1 MAESTSESGHSAFRT
16 SEKYFKS
23 RAPHPEIAAGLI
35 KRRLRKRMDPAQ
47 SYPLLQGQGVLNLS
61 RPVEQEKKDE
71 VKRAGWKTD
80 EDPLGGRPARKIR
93 VDKPRADS
101 RDGYIVGDGESV
113 EAPSKSTA
121 SRLTGNYRQVYS

>member
-1 MAESTSESGHSAFRT
+1 
-16 SEKYFKS
+16 
-23 RAPHPEIAAGLI
+23 
-35 KRRLRKRMDPAQ
+35 MDPAQ

>member
-47 SYPLLQGQGVLNLS
+47 SYPLLQGQGVLDLS
-61 RPVEQEKKDE
+61 RPVGQEKEDE

-80 EDPLGGRPARKIR
+80 EDPLGGRPGRKIR
-93 VDKPRADS
+93 VDKPGAGS
-101 RDGYIVGDGESV
+101 RDGYIVGDGE
-113 EAPSKSTA
+113 
-121 SRLTGNYRQVYS
+121 